1 MTTFFPIAKKEYEA
15 DLWSSS
21 YDARDRPVRRLQ
33 PCLIPIQIL
42 MLEMFRAGLLMT
54 WPELEQDAFQAEFVS
69 EILGSTNRYVRDNY
83 RILGNR

>member
-1 MTTFFPIAKKEYEA
+1 
-15 DLWSSS
+15 
-21 YDARDRPVRRLQ
+21 
-33 PCLIPIQIL
+33 LIPIQIL